1 VTCWDFSAG
10 FSVDLT
16 ATASAPGA
24 ADCAASDSGTVNV
37 TVNIQPAVS
46 IVDVSEDKSFCSPE
60 GPLTFT
66 YNVSSGPANTPV
78 DVSLDAPAAAGCV
91 LSNATGMSPTSKG
104 FGIHNRVSRTRV
116 CNSYTCVTPV
126 RAGQSRQSA
135 QCCFHGPILPDGA
148 AFE

>member
-1 VTCWDFSAG
+1 LLLLLLPAGGADETVTVTCRDFSAG
-10 FSVDLT
+10 FSVELT

-46 IVDVSEDKSFCSPE
+46 IVDVSEAKSFCSPE

-78 DVSLDAPAAAGCV
+78 DVSLDAPAAASCV
-91 LSNATGMSPTSKG
+91 LSNATGLSPSSKG
-104 FGIHNRVSRTRV
+104 FSIHMHMLLTHV
-116 CNSYTCVTPV
+116 
-126 RAGQSRQSA
+126 
-135 QCCFHGPILPDGA
+135 
-148 AFE
+148 